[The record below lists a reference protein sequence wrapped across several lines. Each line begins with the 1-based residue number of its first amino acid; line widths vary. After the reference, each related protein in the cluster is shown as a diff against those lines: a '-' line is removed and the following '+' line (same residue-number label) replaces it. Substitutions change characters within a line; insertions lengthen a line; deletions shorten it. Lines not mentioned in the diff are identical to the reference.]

1 MEVSHRRLEE
11 NIEIENGEVLK
22 YKNND
27 CIDFA
32 IFLCCSIIFVMLY
45 VIFIFLVEYYMN
57 RQN

>member
-45 VIFIFLVEYYMN
+45 VIFILFEKLKYMF
-57 RQN
+57 